1 MTEKHQA
8 RRSLNRVVPLAAA
21 GCAALAATLV
31 ACRRRFG
38 GRGRLEP
45 DPSDSALANDEME
58 ALATG
63 EGMPEARED

>member
-1 MTEKHQA
+1 MTEKRQA
-8 RRSLNRVVPLAAA
+8 RRSPSRVIPLAAA

-38 GRGRLEP
+38 GRGGLEP
-45 DPSDSALANDEME
+45 DPPGNALADDEME

-63 EGMPEARED
+63 EGMPEAREN